1 MTDLPRTGTEHRMT
15 FTVREEDTVSFPGLP
30 PVLSTPAVIWHL
42 ETAAMQL
49 LASFLPEGRI
59 TVGTA
64 VEIEHTGPALV
75 GDEIACTAKV
85 VQGTG
90 SLSESPPAPPAEITF
105 HVEARRAD
113 RTIARGLHRRRA
125 VAVAALR
132 EKLSPS

>member
-75 GDEIACTAKV
+75 GMR
-85 VQGTG
+85 
-90 SLSESPPAPPAEITF
+90 SPAPPRSFRGPA
-105 HVEARRAD
+105 ACRSPLPLRPRRS
-113 RTIARGLHRRRA
+113 RST
-125 VAVAALR
+125 
-132 EKLSPS
+132 